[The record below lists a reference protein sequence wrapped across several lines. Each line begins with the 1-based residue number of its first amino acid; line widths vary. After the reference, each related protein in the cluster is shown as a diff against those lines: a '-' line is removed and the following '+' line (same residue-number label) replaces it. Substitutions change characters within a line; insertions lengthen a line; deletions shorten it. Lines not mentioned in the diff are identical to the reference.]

1 MQVKNFEDL
10 EIWKDA
16 RLVTRGIYQLT
27 KDLKFSKISPCGTK
41 SGERRCR

>member
-16 RLVTRGIYQLT
+16 RALTQGIYQLET
-27 KDLKFSKISPCGTK
+27 AEMS
-41 SGERRCR
+41 